1 MSNPYSVSDISQ
13 LARQQM
19 KLYQSSTAS
28 IRDYLEASYKLT
40 SNYRQ
45 MIKDSVIVANQMS
58 EIDKTLR
65 KSAIS
70 AYIKEVSGAAASV
83 ANLTNAMK
91 PLFKSGDLATMSAAN
106 KILNEININPVNSY
120 NSLLKSLEAPDTPS
134 LDLPNYGSGN
144 ESHDI
149 KSNNQDS
156 GSEAKSDDSFNA
168 AKNVIKKYTYSIKKY
183 YAERYDPE
191 TAINFFIDLMQFIV
205 FLSFLVSVSSDT
217 RAGIEVS
224 SALCGCVKWAL
235 EYDQKHRNN

>member
-83 ANLTNAMK
+83 AKLTEAMK
-91 PLFKSGDLATMSAAN
+91 PLLSSGDLKLIATAN
-106 KILNEININPVNSY
+106 NI
-120 NSLLKSLEAPDTPS
+120 
-134 LDLPNYGSGN
+134 
-144 ESHDI
+144 
-149 KSNNQDS
+149 
-156 GSEAKSDDSFNA
+156 
-168 AKNVIKKYTYSIKKY
+168 KNK
-183 YAERYDPE
+183 
-191 TAINFFIDLMQFIV
+191 N
-205 FLSFLVSVSSDT
+205 
-217 RAGIEVS
+217 
-224 SALCGCVKWAL
+224 
-235 EYDQKHRNN
+235 